1 VIPNAPELAGGD
13 RERYD
18 AQVAAA
24 LGAVEVRPP
33 GAFLWFG
40 RRVAVPAAAVR
51 AATDAAL
58 ARELLVDAIGQRL
71 HAGFFGAAQPRPR
84 RGAAATPP
92 DDGGAFARAL
102 SQANCGRGTWQSGW
116 RVTAVD
122 GDTVAVV
129 RPDGLRLLAPA
140 DDCRI
145 ADTNADA
152 GPAGA
157 GACAAVRV
165 AKERTGL
172 RPGVYIACGDAAPAP
187 AAGDGPVRLYWNIAA
202 GGAVTLVARVTYAL
216 NRAGLPFSLELLDN
230 PARYG
235 RRPAADLVVAKTDAA
250 PAIKLLRPLP
260 RALAAHLAD
269 GAPAFAKPLARGLAL
284 GEDPTD
290 GRRFGEHRCRLLAD
304 AIVAAR
310 EQGLHSTQRRLDVVR
325 ERFAAAG
332 IRLDAPYLKPGSDD
346 AYERS

>member
-1 VIPNAPELAGGD
+1 
-13 RERYD
+13 
-18 AQVAAA
+18 
-24 LGAVEVRPP
+24 
-33 GAFLWFG
+33 
-40 RRVAVPAAAVR
+40 
-51 AATDAAL
+51 
-58 ARELLVDAIGQRL
+58 
-71 HAGFFGAAQPRPR
+71 
-84 RGAAATPP
+84 
-92 DDGGAFARAL
+92 
-102 SQANCGRGTWQSGW
+102 
-116 RVTAVD
+116 VTAVD

-145 ADTNADA
+145 ADADA
-152 GPAGA
+152 GLEGA
-157 GACAAVRV
+157 GARAAVRV

-172 RPGVYIACGDAAPAP
+172 RPGVYIARGDAPPAGRWRGDAPPAA

-235 RRPAADLVVAKTDAA
+235 RRPAADLVVAKADAA

-284 GEDPTD
+284 GEDPAD
-290 GRRFGEHRCRLLAD
+290 GRPFGEHRCRLLAD

-310 EQGLHSTQRRLDVVR
+310 EQGLQSTQQRLAVVR

-332 IRLDAPYLKPGSDD
+332 ISLDAPYLRPGSDD